1 MLTPEER
8 MSVEVVLYRPEWA
21 EMFETLKQAV
31 SEALD
36 GIDFRIEHVGSTA
49 VPGLAAKPV
58 IDIDVILTRW
68 EEFEEV
74 AARLESPGFQRRGD
88 LGIPWREAFTRSPRF
103 AFAHNLYVCRD
114 GMPAVE
120 NHLKLRDYLRTHRY
134 DAERYSARKFEL
146 AALHPGDIDAYC
158 RGKTELIAEFL
169 AAAGMDEAS
178 ISEIEAV
185 NLL

>member
-58 IDIDVILTRW
+58 IDIDVILTRGG
-68 EEFEEV
+68 EFVAV
-74 AARLESPGFQRRGD
+74 AAGL
-88 LGIPWREAFTRSPRF
+88 
-103 AFAHNLYVCRD
+103 
-114 GMPAVE
+114 
-120 NHLKLRDYLRTHRY
+120 
-134 DAERYSARKFEL
+134 
-146 AALHPGDIDAYC
+146 
-158 RGKTELIAEFL
+158 
-169 AAAGMDEAS
+169 
-178 ISEIEAV
+178 
-185 NLL
+185 